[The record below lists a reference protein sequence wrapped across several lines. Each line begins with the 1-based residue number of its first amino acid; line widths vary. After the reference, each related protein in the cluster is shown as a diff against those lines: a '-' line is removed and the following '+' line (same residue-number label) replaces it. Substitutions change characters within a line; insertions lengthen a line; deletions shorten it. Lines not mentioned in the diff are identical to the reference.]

1 MGALEAPVARESFS
15 HEVLV
20 DSCPFL
26 RGLAEPEAEAEADA
40 KADPWLLYGH
50 YGGYYPRYTATM
62 VTMDMEVSG
71 VARRGRLKLPP
82 LLMLTLP
89 LMLMLKL
96 THGFCMEAT
105 ILEVTIL
112 DTTVIMVL
120 DMDMDLY
127 GVARRG
133 RPKPKLPLLLML
145 MPIPGCIMDMVATMA
160 LVTTIEDGEAT
171 GGEDTDTG
179 VD

>member
-1 MGALEAPVARESFS
+1 MLKLTHGFCMVTIEATI
-15 HEVLV
+15 L
-20 DSCPFL
+20 DT
-26 RGLAEPEAEAEADA
+26 
-40 KADPWLLYGH
+40 
-50 YGGYYPRYTATM
+50 TATM

-82 LLMLTLP
+82 LLRLTLP

-105 ILEVTIL
+105 IL

-127 GVARRG
+127 GVAKRG

-145 MPIPGCIMDMVATMA
+145 VPIPGCIMDMVVTMA

>member
-1 MGALEAPVARESFS
+1 M
-15 HEVLV
+15 VL
-20 DSCPFL
+20 D
-26 RGLAEPEAEAEADA
+26 
-40 KADPWLLYGH
+40 
-50 YGGYYPRYTATM
+50 
-62 VTMDMEVSG
+62 MDMDLYG

-89 LMLMLKL
+89 LKL

-105 ILEVTIL
+105 ILVATTL

>member
-1 MGALEAPVARESFS
+1 
-15 HEVLV
+15 
-20 DSCPFL
+20 
-26 RGLAEPEAEAEADA
+26 
-40 KADPWLLYGH
+40 
-50 YGGYYPRYTATM
+50 
-62 VTMDMEVSG
+62 MDMEVSG

-89 LMLMLKL
+89 LMLTLKL

-105 ILEVTIL
+105 ILEATIL

-120 DMDMDLY
+120 DMDMDMDLY

-145 MPIPGCIMDMVATMA
+145 VPIPGCIMDMVVTMA
-160 LVTTIEDGEAT
+160 LVTTMEDGEDMD
-171 GGEDTDTG
+171 GEDTDISG